1 MAVFLSRL
9 EWIKKK
15 GQGDTQVIDN
25 WKSITVRLSSELKS
39 NRMTINLANDFG
51 SAKPRMYNDNQGN
64 IVGPDAFQADDK
76 FKLYAKYD
84 SNNSGL
90 DLSEDSNDLI
100 FFGDL
105 RPVKSK
111 VDDKAMIRLTCTDRT
126 FNILNRIAWPN
137 YHEGNN
143 NKAPNG
149 QGWTVPLIIQD
160 LIRQRGG
167 TNKRA
172 VSKDEIVYDE
182 LGHKTP
188 SDAKNTAFYL
198 IDARLRSESDDINSN
213 FNGKGFIQDNRSISI
228 DKDGATVSRN
238 IGTPDSDTSLF
249 PTVPISTQ
257 NFNFPFQKF
266 IEIGKPV
273 YELLQ
278 NLSQVDM
285 TNTVNELDADNSSFD
300 PIIKRSMRFYLD
312 ENMRFHWFYPTSNVD
327 DDKFGT
333 SLDITMGTTTNYE
346 VKNHDLDY
354 DIFEVINFIYFEAG
368 VDMNGNSILGFR
380 YDSTSGAP
388 TLKESK
394 RSWPRISEAMKQ
406 EDDIILHPDSGN
418 ISPDATKLG
427 GYAFPTDYG
436 TGINPRWNTDVTV
449 TNDTEYNTEFKN
461 EVRVRANRK
470 ADSIIKGAS
479 SQRWKGNM
487 EFRFH
492 NFTVTDLIQYTSE
505 AGGLANKLL
514 RIGDVTH
521 NIQPNAAFTT
531 LSVEEDGKELEA

>member
-1 MAVFLSRL
+1 MVVFLSRL

-25 WKSITVRLSSELKS
+25 WKSITVRISSELKS

-84 SNNSGL
+84 SDNSGL

-143 NKAPNG
+143 DKAPNG

-172 VSKDEIVYDE
+172 VSKDETVYDE

-188 SDAKNTAFYL
+188 SDAKNTAFHL
-198 IDARLRSESDDINSN
+198 IDARLRSESDDNNSS

-228 DKDGATVSRN
+228 DKNGDTVSRT

-249 PTVPISTQ
+249 PTIPISTQ
-257 NFNFPFQKF
+257 NYNFPFQKF
-266 IEIGKPV
+266 IEVGKPV
-273 YELLQ
+273 YELLL

-285 TNTVNELDADNSSFD
+285 TNTVNELDPDNSSFD

-312 ENMRFHWFYPTSNVD
+312 EKMRFHWFYPTSNVD

-333 SLDITMGTTTNYE
+333 SLAITMGTTTNYE

-394 RSWPRISEAMKQ
+394 RSWPRIAEAMKQ

-427 GYAFPTDYG
+427 GYAFPSAYG
-436 TGINPRWNTDVTV
+436 AGINPRWNKDITV
-449 TNDTEYNTEFKN
+449 TSDAEYNTEFKK
-461 EVRVRANRK
+461 EVRLRANRK

-479 SQRWKGNM
+479 SQRWKGGM
-487 EFRFH
+487 ELRFH

-505 AGGLANKLL
+505 AGGLAKQKL
-514 RIGDVTH
+514 RITDITH

-531 LSVEEDGKELEA
+531 LTLEEDGKELEA